1 MIVNT
6 RQWHSWLRYIKRKIF
21 LGSQQEEKRV
31 TVPTTILGN
40 SQEYALEDIE
50 LMGIP
55 VVVHPMDDNWTPKK
69 KPQPK
74 QEALSNGTTH

>member
-1 MIVNT
+1 MIAKNK
-6 RQWHSWLRYIKRKIF
+6 QWNPWLRRIKRKIF
-21 LGSQQEEKRV
+21 LSSRQKEKRV

-55 VVVHPMDDNWTPKK
+55 VVVHPMDDNWTPNK
-69 KPQPK
+69 KPQPE

>member
-1 MIVNT
+1 MIAKNK
-6 RQWHSWLRYIKRKIF
+6 QWNSWFRRIKRKIF
-21 LGSQQEEKRV
+21 LGSRQEEKHF
-31 TVPTTILGN
+31 TVPTPILDN

-55 VVVHPMDDNWTPKK
+55 VVVHPMDDNWTPNQR
-69 KPQPK
+69 PQPK

>member
-6 RQWHSWLRYIKRKIF
+6 RQWHSWFRYIKRKIF

-50 LMGIP
+50 LMWIP